1 LDVATRKTKRPEDIL
16 KRCCAALRAL
26 GDKEI
31 PLDHELI
38 AKVKEG
44 IIAERTTAPMESGK
58 VVDIAPIV
66 SWIRS
71 NLSNP
76 SEFEDMRTKTIVLIT
91 IATMARPKDLTVLKR
106 SSIAFIE
113 DYVKFTFLGIKN
125 DRRRRSIQ
133 KRVVPA
139 SIPEICPVE
148 TLKRWL
154 DLIGDDP
161 DSPLFCKK
169 FNLSAPIA
177 RSTISKAI
185 KKVINESGVKCRP
198 KDFRSTLTTIAA
210 KAGMEP
216 YQIMALG
223 GWKNFQTVCNHY
235 IHWNPRRDAT
245 NILLGLNELPNIPPS
260 DLLSLEESEV
270 FEEEKEEEEE
280 VLNQIQVVIDQ

>member
-1 LDVATRKTKRPEDIL
+1 MKD
-16 KRCCAALRAL
+16 AACRLLVGMLR
-26 GDKEI
+26 
-31 PLDHELI
+31 
-38 AKVKEG
+38 
-44 IIAERTTAPMESGK
+44 
-58 VVDIAPIV
+58 DIAPIV

-210 KAGMEP
+210 KAGDGTVP
-216 YQIMALG
+216 DLVMALG

-235 IHWNPRRDAT
+235 IH
-245 NILLGLNELPNIPPS
+245 
-260 DLLSLEESEV
+260 
-270 FEEEKEEEEE
+270 
-280 VLNQIQVVIDQ
+280 